1 MPANRRVAK
10 EEIAAYAGVLF
21 DAVNERGGLDAVL
34 AVRSQMEAVIAAMRE
49 DMDLQRALS
58 DPDATDEQ
66 RYEVAKGTFAACEP
80 ELAEV
85 LAVMASRKDMQF
97 LPRVYEA
104 FNGLMAEKLD
114 TVVVDVTTVVPLDD
128 ELRRIIKEKTEA
140 DLGSKVVLN
149 EHIDASILG
158 GIIMSTGEKRIDAS
172 IISQLNHARNV
183 LKETTDGGEC

>member
-1 MPANRRVAK
+1 MPANRRVIK

-21 DAVNERGGLDAVL
+21 DAVNDRGGLEAVL
-34 AVRSQMEAVIAAMRE
+34 EVRAQMVAVIAALRE
-49 DMDLQRALS
+49 DMDLSLALADLDS
-58 DPDATDEQ
+58 TPEN
-66 RYEVAKGTFAACEP
+66 RYQVAKGTFAACAP

-85 LAVMASRKDMQF
+85 LAVMAQRADLRR

-104 FNGLMAEKLD
+104 FDALMADKLG

-140 DLGSKVVLN
+140 DLGSKVVLS
-149 EHIDASILG
+149 EHIDPQILG

-183 LKETTDGGEC
+183 LKETSDGGEC